1 MAASISSNEETQ
13 RTKIC
18 KATFP
23 IDHFWLRFF
32 SLSLILSEKISQKI
46 SYNLLFLKTMVLKT
60 STRLSFFPLILKKFL
75 NDYQHNLCKGKKV
88 NFKKSRSSR

>member
-23 IDHFWLRFF
+23 IDQFMLQFF
-32 SLSLILSEKISQKI
+32 SLSLILS
-46 SYNLLFLKTMVLKT
+46 
-60 STRLSFFPLILKKFL
+60 
-75 NDYQHNLCKGKKV
+75 
-88 NFKKSRSSR
+88 